1 MLSRWTNLFDRL
13 ILFCSL
19 ISRDITNVWTVIFR
33 FWDGKNWE
41 HSRCQWCIRLIWSN
55 YVTTKQTISISSQSL
70 QHTPVKLMTF
80 LYLLILQDHLV
91 SWLCLMLRKLIS
103 IIIIFFNL
111 NSVSLF
117 ILKCFTQTNISNKIR
132 FINCFLQLFTAST
145 IRQTFKVFFARIL

>member
-1 MLSRWTNLFDRL
+1 MSMLSRWTNLFDRL

-91 SWLCLMLRKLIS
+91 SWLCLMLRK
-103 IIIIFFNL
+103 
-111 NSVSLF
+111 
-117 ILKCFTQTNISNKIR
+117 CFTQTNISNKIR
-132 FINCFLQLFTAST
+132 FINCFLQLFAAST
-145 IRQTFKVFFARIL
+145 IRQIFKVFFARIL